1 MIWHTKDILH
11 AKEERKMTMNKNVT
25 RTLTAGIITFSL
37 AATLAQTTET
47 TAASQKINRR
57 KATVFVGQTCRLKI
71 SGRPGKI
78 TWKSSNRKIASVN
91 KKGLVLAK
99 KAGTAKITGK
109 SAKKKWICKITV
121 KNRQNK
127 PQQPV
132 APVPTKQPATDS
144 PTDTPTT
151 IPTKRPGTTNKP
163 AATNRPLI
171 TPAPVP
177 TKRPVTNRPTTT
189 PVPTER
195 PGTIVTENSAYAA
208 LNSLRST
215 YPEGMPLTNSY
226 YYHSP
231 RFGNGYGCYGFAAK
245 LSDTVF
251 GTSQPFQTHSSFD
264 QIRVGDNIRIGN
276 SHSVIVLTKGNGFI
290 TVVEGN
296 YNSSVHWDRKITS
309 ASLSSSGFKVYTRY

>member
-1 MIWHTKDILH
+1 
-11 AKEERKMTMNKNVT
+11 MNKKIN
-25 RTLTAGIITFSL
+25 RALTAGVITLSL
-37 AATLAQTTET
+37 TATLTQPSEADD
-47 TAASQKINRR
+47 SSPKINRK
-57 KATVFVGQTCRLKI
+57 KATLFVGKKCRLKI
-71 SGRPGKI
+71 SRRAGTI
-78 TWKSSNRKIASVN
+78 TWKSSNKKIASVN
-91 KKGLVLAK
+91 KKGLVRAK

-109 SAKKKWICKITV
+109 SAKKKWTCRITV
-121 KNRQNK
+121 KNRRKK
-127 PQQPV
+127 PQRPV
-132 APVPTKQPATDS
+132 ASLAPVPTKQPATDS
-144 PTDTPTT
+144 PIGIATT
-151 IPTKRPGTTNKP
+151 SPSKKPGSADKP
-163 AATNRPLI
+163 AAPNRPLA

-189 PVPTER
+189 PAPTKR
-195 PGTIVTENSAYAA
+195 PDTSVTEDSACAT

-215 YPEGMPLTNSY
+215 YPEGMSLTNSY

-251 GTSQPFQTHSSFD
+251 GTSQPFQTHTSFD
-264 QIRVGDNIRIGN
+264 QIRVGDHIRIGN